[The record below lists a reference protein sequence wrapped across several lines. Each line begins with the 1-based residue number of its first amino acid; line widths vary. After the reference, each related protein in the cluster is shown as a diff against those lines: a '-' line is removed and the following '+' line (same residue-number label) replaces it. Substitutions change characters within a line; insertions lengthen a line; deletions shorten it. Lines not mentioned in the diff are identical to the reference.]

1 VLLKNYHW
9 DLSGSIS
16 VSKPILGPRTFILSL
31 MTTARETKNHRSWT
45 KAKDNIPDLCEHAI
59 KTKKLTAIEFL
70 IIWPMLYFHCRSR
83 QPWLRC
89 ISVKTRT
96 LYW

>member
-59 KTKKLTAIEFL
+59 KTKKTNGNRIFNNLANVVLSLSIKAAL
-70 IIWPMLYFHCRSR
+70 IAMYQR
-83 QPWLRC
+83 
-89 ISVKTRT
+89 
-96 LYW
+96 